1 MAKILE
7 KIEPE
12 MCEYLDPEDNI
23 LTIEI
28 VLPGVTKENI
38 KLKVNS
44 SSLLLLATCGN
55 VNYAKYVA
63 FGQPVVPEKGH
74 AYYDH
79 DLLRIKIP
87 IRA

>member
-1 MAKILE
+1 MAKLLE

-38 KLKVNS
+38 KLKVNA
-44 SSLLLLATCGN
+44 SSLLLLASCGD
-55 VNYAKYVA
+55 VNYAKYIS
-63 FGQPVVPEKGH
+63 FNQPVAPEKGH

-87 IRA
+87 LRA

>member
-1 MAKILE
+1 MARIIE
-7 KIEPE
+7 KIDPE
-12 MCEYLDPEDNI
+12 MCEYLDPEENV

-38 KLKVNS
+38 YLKVNT
-44 SSLLLLATCGN
+44 SSLLLLASCGN
-55 VNYAKYVA
+55 VNYAKYVS

-79 DLLRIKIP
+79 DLLRIRIP
-87 IRA
+87 LRA